1 MEESLYSLPLYV
13 NEQSLRSLS
22 LSCSTSLLSDHVN
35 SYSSKYA
42 ADYDSESG
50 SLNEESD
57 DLLLISA
64 LLPVRNRRQRPTRGK
79 AFPRII
85 KQDIRRHYGQM
96 LFNVFNSH
104 DGKSIDAF
112 LDRYAL
118 PSIALMK
125 QVNTEK
131 CVICR
136 CYQRNLHEL
145 GASPGPVDI
154 VISGKEKISQYLQAL
169 QSLTPDQVMRING
182 VNISRNMRTE
192 TDSNSGK
199 CRIVSGDET
208 KVVCDWEGRAT
219 QIYDVSPPFFAY
231 TSIGGMLGNNSID
244 GTSFSSSSASL
255 SSSEGSIPPTKRQ
268 RLDESVYCFTRS
280 DLEMLSLKRRPA
292 SFEVSL
298 RGRLVMVL
306 DREFRL
312 KSIDFGAVE
321 VTY

>member
-1 MEESLYSLPLYV
+1 MVESLYPIPLFL
-13 NEQSLRSLS
+13 NKRSPSPL
-22 LSCSTSLLSDHVN
+22 CSTGLLSDHDN

-50 SLNEESD
+50 SLNEGSDD

-64 LLPVRNRRQRPTRGK
+64 LLSACNRRQRPNRGK
-79 AFPRII
+79 AFPRIV

-118 PSIALMK
+118 PSIALTK

-136 CYQRNLHEL
+136 SYQRNLQEL

-154 VISGKEKISQYLQAL
+154 VISGKQKVSQYMQAL
-169 QSLTPDQVMRING
+169 QSLSPDQIMRING
-182 VNISRNMRTE
+182 VNISRNMRTV
-192 TDSNSGK
+192 TDPNTGK
-199 CRIVSGDET
+199 HRLVSGDET

-231 TSIGGMLGNNSID
+231 ISIGGTLGDKSTD
-244 GTSFSSSSASL
+244 GASCFSSSVSL
-255 SSSEGSIPPTKRQ
+255 SSNEGSIPPAKRQ
-268 RLDESVYCFTRS
+268 RLDESVYCFTQS
-280 DLEMLSLKRRPA
+280 DLDMFSLKRRPA
-292 SFEVSL
+292 AFEVSL

-312 KSIDFGAVE
+312 KSIDFGSVE